1 MTSHED
7 LDPDGSGVDIENDSS
22 GSKSTRANKGRVYL
36 DKLAVL
42 RAKGIKKDVSFND
55 RGQPIVAVGA
65 EMQSYIGVLTRQY
78 IKVSYKHWNGVPAEA
93 KNFTWDNVT
102 STPDMLYDP
111 PPACG
116 ILKEDWKTF
125 VISRM
130 SEEFQKV
137 SQEQKERRRKNLYP
151 HHLSRKGYAGLREQM
166 KDKLT
171 GDEEIDRAM
180 LWKQA
185 RANKKGEFEGE
196 HLTRTIIKI
205 DEFTQQ
211 KKGVFCSQH
220 PTQDILIQALETPE
234 HCGRVRAVGGNITP
248 TIYFNLTRGMSSVG
262 KMQEMSRMMIQMNA
276 KIMELENYI
285 KSKDSEEKGSC
296 SVKNNN
302 DIRVIDD
309 EVKIAK
315 VKAKAA
321 HIVKVEGSKGKTHVS
336 PMSNTRDLREANM
349 PKTLKLLYSYSRHAL
364 NNGSSIAIRLDDD
377 VFGCELNLF
386 IFIEDVYNLCEFE
399 PISAGCICV
408 YLCFH
413 WIMTVIDPHRETVY
427 LLDPLSHQN
436 RDEQWKHAVDMAIR
450 IFNTSISKK
459 GRKNPLWEIIKS
471 PRQPDSK
478 QCGFYIMRYMK
489 DIVEACRS
497 SKMISL
503 HSLFAGGN
511 YSRNELDEVRAEWAE
526 CLQDYVI

>member
-1 MTSHED
+1 MTFN
-7 LDPDGSGVDIENDSS
+7 VDDRW
-22 GSKSTRANKGRVYL
+22 KKGC
-36 DKLAVL
+36 
-42 RAKGIKKDVSFND
+42 
-55 RGQPIVAVGA
+55 
-65 EMQSYIGVLTRQY
+65 MQSANSKWRQWKTNLY
-78 IKVSYKHWNGVPAEA
+78 NKYVVP
-93 KNFTWDNVT
+93 FQT
-102 STPDMLYDP
+102 TPDMLYDP

-151 HHLSRKGYAGLREQM
+151 HHLSCKGYAGLREQM

-185 RANKKGEFEGE
+185 RANKKGEFE
-196 HLTRTIIKI
+196 
-205 DEFTQQ
+205 
-211 KKGVFCSQH
+211 
-220 PTQDILIQALETPE
+220 DILTQALETPE
-234 HCGRVRAVGGNITP
+234 HCGRVRVVGGNITP
-248 TIYFNLTRGMSSVG
+248 TIYFNITRGMSSVG
-262 KMQEMSRMMIQMNA
+262 KMQEMSKMMVQMNA
-276 KIMELENYI
+276 KIIELENYI

-302 DIRVIDD
+302 DIHVIDD
-309 EVKIAK
+309 EVEIAN

-321 HIVKVEGSKGKTHVS
+321 QIVKVEGSMGKTHVS

-364 NNGSSIAIRLDDD
+364 NNGSSIAIPLDDD
-377 VFGCELNLF
+377 VFG
-386 IFIEDVYNLCEFE
+386 
-399 PISAGCICV
+399 SGCICV
-408 YLCFH
+408 YLWHLYKTCRDANLLSRIRFANPYE
-413 WIMTVIDPHRETVY
+413 TSFSPKVDVDQRAGKVGNRLVGTSTNQLVLVPCNVGETVY

-436 RDEQWKHAVDMAIR
+436 RDEQWKLAVDMAIK
-450 IFNTSISKK
+450 IFNASISKK

-478 QCGFYIMRYMK
+478 QCGFYIMHYMK

-497 SKMISL
+497 SEMISL

-511 YSRNELDEVRAEWAE
+511 YSRNELDEVRAKWAE
-526 CLQDYVI
+526 CLQDYVA